1 MRLSI
6 ATPAILFASLFAGI
20 PADISAPGTS
30 ELHKLYGEPIMERY
44 AVRSGI
50 SLTAEYGPDH
60 RACQFL
66 IAPEQLLVEVKE
78 PGSLMSSKSVSAMLE
93 ELLPLTT
100 RGNEIN
106 SETVQVEGN
115 TLLETDYQNVSIR
128 RICSSQSCVSSS
140 ENQDVRTLIVFKR
153 DTCPKHIE

>member
-20 PADISAPGTS
+20 PADISAPGAN

-66 IAPEQLLVEVKE
+66 IAPEQWLVEVKE

-106 SETVQVEGN
+106 SATVQVEGN
-115 TLLETDYQNVSIR
+115 ALLETDYQNVSIR
-128 RICSSQSCVSSS
+128 
-140 ENQDVRTLIVFKR
+140 
-153 DTCPKHIE
+153 

>member
-1 MRLSI
+1 MRLSTS
-6 ATPAILFASLFAGI
+6 TPAILFASLFVVV
-20 PADISAPGTS
+20 PADVSVPGTN

-50 SLTAEYGPDH
+50 SLTVEYGPDH

-78 PGSLMSSKSVSAMLE
+78 PGSLMSSKGVSAALE
-93 ELLPLTT
+93 ELLPETA
-100 RGNEIN
+100 RGKQIN
-106 SETVQVEGN
+106 SATLQVEGN

-140 ENQDVRTLIVFKR
+140 ENQDVRTLVVFKR
-153 DTCPKHIE
+153 DNCPKHIE